1 MHPFSFVDS
10 AQKYFRQAG
19 PLHLQVRKPPRVV
32 DFTLAT
38 GELIF
43 PIEQK
48 DLPEQMK
55 ADNLALG

>member
-1 MHPFSFVDS
+1 
-10 AQKYFRQAG
+10 
-19 PLHLQVRKPPRVV
+19 VRKPPRVV

-38 GELIF
+38 GEPVF